1 MNKILTKK
9 YKFMKKNYD
18 KPVMQLEEFVPNNYC
33 ADCSD
38 ESHSFVTYLF
48 DCGNGLDET
57 DYYILDANGN
67 NATIDGKYYGPRDF
81 AHYNNA
87 YYYEPCF
94 EHHEVTV
101 PKGHD
106 VIAENDDI
114 LSGYYLDK
122 MYTRQ
127 KEMIPVVLWTNN
139 HTNMHA
145 TVILDPHDWQEVK
158 S

>member
-18 KPVMQLEEFVPNNYC
+18 KPVMQLEEFIPNNYC

-38 ESHSFVTYLF
+38 ESHSYVTYLF
-48 DCGNGLDET
+48 DCGNGLRDT
-57 DYYILDANGN
+57 RYYIRNQTNTGFAR
-67 NATIDGKYYGPRDF
+67 IDGKYYGPRE
-81 AHYNNA
+81 YWGQNVW
-87 YYYEPCF
+87 YYEPCY

-114 LSGYYLDK
+114 LDGYGLDPIGG
-122 MYTRQ
+122 
-127 KEMIPVVLWTNN
+127 EVEFIPVVLWTDGG
-139 HTNMHA
+139 TNMHA

>member
-1 MNKILTKK
+1 
-9 YKFMKKNYD
+9 MKKIYE
-18 KPVMQLEEFVPNNYC
+18 KPCMQVEAFVANHYC

-38 ESHSFVTYLF
+38 DDHSYVTYLF
-48 DCGNGLDET
+48 DCGNGLRDTRYYIRNKNNT
-57 DYYILDANGN
+57 DY
-67 NATIDGKYYGPRDF
+67 ATIDGKYYGPGWWT
-81 AHYNNA
+81 
-87 YYYEPCF
+87 YYYEPCY

-114 LSGYYLDK
+114 LDGYGLDPIGGDVDF
-122 MYTRQ
+122 
-127 KEMIPVVLWTNN
+127 IPVVLWTDN

-145 TVILDPHDWQEVK
+145 TVVLDPHEWQMVK